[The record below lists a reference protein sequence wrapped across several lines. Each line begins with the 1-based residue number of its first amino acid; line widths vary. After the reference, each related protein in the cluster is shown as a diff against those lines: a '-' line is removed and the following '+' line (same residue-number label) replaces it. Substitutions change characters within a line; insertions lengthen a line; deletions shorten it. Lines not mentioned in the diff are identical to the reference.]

1 MKKRQ
6 HKLDAFKKASINKA
20 QRKAVKGG
28 YKYGP
33 VNTGF
38 YGSYIWENIDIRSQP
53 KSGDS
58 GEMKPLRSGISR

>member
-6 HKLDAFKKASINKA
+6 HKLDAFKKSSISKP

-38 YGSYIWENIDIRSQP
+38 YGSYIWENIDIRSQS
-53 KSGDS
+53 KSGDE
-58 GEMKPLRSGISR
+58 GEMKPLRNGISR